1 MGDRGKG
8 IPTSHVYTRKS
19 TRNKVTQ
26 NMEGEVEFQQKT
38 RQAMGHTPASRQKNS
53 IQSQSDDVWEEE
65 KYDNVSN
72 SEQGELVAGIDDGLY
87 DNENKNNT
95 CPDCKEVADDQDRP
109 L

>member
-1 MGDRGKG
+1 MPGPVCVCVGGGTRRKTFPLKLIIDV
-8 IPTSHVYTRKS
+8 PTGNLLCRFET
-19 TRNKVTQ
+19 
-26 NMEGEVEFQQKT
+26 
-38 RQAMGHTPASRQKNS
+38 MGHTPASRQKNS